1 MVFEITLPNGHKMY
15 TDFIVRYSKSEPIQF
30 RAVNIK
36 DIENSNKEE
45 S

>member
-30 RAVNIK
+30 RVVSK